1 MVYYPLVNKQLDP
14 DFYNQFLMDTNLPTP
29 KNGRVELLIYWMVL
43 GLTHFNQYIY
53 IIYWDISG
61 IYGISSDIY
70 LHIFS
75 DSTWNHD
82 DI

>member
-53 IIYWDISG
+53 IYNILGYKRDIWDIIG
-61 IYGISSDIY
+61 YIFA
-70 LHIFS
+70 HIF
-75 DSTWNHD
+75 
-82 DI
+82 